1 MSNRNKERRLRACAI
16 LIFAVYIVML
26 LRITLF
32 KQVSLYNLFAA
43 IGASERTISIIPFK
57 SVFEMV
63 HDGVSAAR
71 VIENVLGNLA
81 VFMPL
86 GLLLPILTKD
96 KSKKILLYGFV
107 LSLFIEVM
115 QYILALGSSDIDDL
129 LLNTLGAMVGYAIY
143 KAVRRKSRTDTT
155 AVAFVLVITM
165 GLGSVAG
172 GIFFVS
178 HTELFM
184 LSPKD
189 TVVENGELVQSFID
203 TPRFLSGK
211 FVEVNGNTLT
221 VEKSV
226 DSAAEARLLVHL
238 EITPNS
244 AFYICHDK
252 TDYPFNAISG
262 EQIFYEKIEY
272 ADFVSQA
279 GGTFTKENNV
289 QIWSADGTTVEHL
302 IIIEWNE

>member
-129 LLNTLGAMVGYAIY
+129 LLNTLGTMVGYAIH

-203 TPRFLSGK
+203 TLRFLSGK

-252 TDYPFNAISG
+252 TDYLFNAISG

-272 ADFVSQA
+272 ADFISQA

>member
-63 HDGVSAAR
+63 HDGVSATR
-71 VIENVLGNLA
+71 IIENVLGNLA

-129 LLNTLGAMVGYAIY
+129 LLNTLGTMVGYAIY

-172 GIFFVS
+172 GILFVS

-252 TDYPFNAISG
+252 TDYLFNAISS
-262 EQIFYEKIEY
+262 EQISYEKIEY
-272 ADFVSQA
+272 ADFISQA